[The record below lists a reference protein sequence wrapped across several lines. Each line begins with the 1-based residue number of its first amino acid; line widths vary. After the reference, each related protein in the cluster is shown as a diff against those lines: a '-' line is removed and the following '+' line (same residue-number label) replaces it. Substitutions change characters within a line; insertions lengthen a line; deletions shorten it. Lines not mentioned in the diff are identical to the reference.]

1 MNINEE
7 PSLAVSAHNQIALC
21 CETLCEKSIVKEYI
35 LHLED
40 TIKEMQKYINEMNEC
55 GMSRK

>member
-7 PSLAVSAHNQIALC
+7 PSLAVNAHNQLALC
-21 CETLCEKSIVKEYI
+21 CETVCEKSVVKEYI
-35 LHLED
+35 LHLENK
-40 TIKEMQKYINEMNEC
+40 IKEMQRYIDEINEC